1 MPPPEFTYIRPPLS
15 SPPQPLPWIVER
27 SYSATIRIG
36 VARLSSTNMPPPR
49 SVTNASREEESIS
62 GQIGALSGRS
72 AGSSRGAPLGVVPVA
87 RSSVASGSSA
97 NVFVV

>member
-1 MPPPEFTYIRPPLS
+1 M
-15 SPPQPLPWIVER
+15 PWIVAR

-49 SVTNASREEESIS
+49 SVTNASRDEESIS
-62 GQIGALSGRS
+62 GQIGALSGPQRRVL
-72 AGSSRGAPLGVVPVA
+72 RGAPLGVVPVA

-97 NVFVV
+97 NVFVR

>member
-1 MPPPEFTYIRPPLS
+1 MPPPELTYIRPPLS
-15 SPPQPLPWIVER
+15 RPPQPLPWIVER

-49 SVTNASREEESIS
+49 SVTNASRDEESMI

-87 RSSVASGSSA
+87 GRASPPVSSA
-97 NVFVV
+97 NVFVR